1 MIRVIGLD
9 LSLTSTGIARL
20 ELDEHGTI
28 TGSHTDTVTS
38 GPPEEQTLPQ
48 RVRRVDYVAGC
59 VMAAA
64 LGAYPRWEIDP
75 VQRPHLIVVEGAS
88 FGSTTGQAQERA
100 WLRGAVYL
108 GLYELGLECVE
119 VAPTS
124 LKLYATGN
132 GRASK
137 THVVQSVRQHYGEH
151 FDIPLCKADGR
162 EDVADAIALVAMGAR
177 SIGHPIDPD
186 HPKRTRAMRTPKWT
200 HRKDT

>member
-1 MIRVIGLD
+1 MIRLVGLD

-20 ELDEHGTI
+20 KLDEHGTI

-48 RVRRVDYVAGC
+48 RVRRVDYVAGA
-59 VMAAA
+59 VIEAVYRA
-64 LGAYPRWEIDP
+64 D
-75 VQRPHLIVVEGAS
+75 LIVIEGAS

-100 WLRGAVYL
+100 WLRGAIYL
-108 GLYELGLECVE
+108 ALYELGVEFVE

-137 THVVQSVRQHYGEH
+137 THVVQSVRRHYGEH
-151 FDIPLCKADGR
+151 FDIPLRKTDGR
-162 EDVADAIALVAMGAR
+162 EDVADAIALAAMGAR

-186 HPKRTRAMRTPKWT
+186 HPTRTRAMRTPKW
-200 HRKDT
+200 HNRKDT